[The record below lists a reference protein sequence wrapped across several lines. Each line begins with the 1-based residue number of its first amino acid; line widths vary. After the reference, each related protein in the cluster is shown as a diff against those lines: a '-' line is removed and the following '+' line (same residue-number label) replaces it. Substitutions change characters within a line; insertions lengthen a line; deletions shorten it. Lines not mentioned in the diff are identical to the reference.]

1 MIVLKTVSFLA
12 FAVSILG
19 LTPLQADLIISDP
32 NTYSPVSAAIGMTP
46 LVSPNGVSWAAIGSV
61 GVYME
66 VAVAQ
71 SSLGTQYN
79 LSSFISVPASDE
91 TNRVV
96 LRTDTDT
103 DTDIGENGQT
113 LGFVSIDG
121 RGFLTANNPSF
132 GPSPQFLSGV
142 FTTSLNLN
150 KQLLDGSWSHS
161 SVIQQNGVDVPGSY
175 RESSSSTPFTT
186 LRVSVFGEGTGNFSN
201 LQLTGITAVPE
212 PSSLTLSGL
221 LLFALFTRRRVHRSG
236 KLNIDEQKI
245 AQSARSAVLTCVE
258 SPPRP
263 R

>member
-19 LTPLQADLIISDP
+19 LRPLQADLIISDP

-46 LVSPNGVSWAAIGSV
+46 LVSPNGVSWAAIGSF

-79 LSSFISVPASDE
+79 LSSFISVPASDG

-96 LRTDTDT
+96 LRTVA
-103 DTDIGENGQT
+103 DIGGNGQT

-121 RGFLTANNPSF
+121 RGILTANNPSF

-161 SVIQQNGVDVPGSY
+161 SVIQQNGIEVPGSY

-186 LRVSVFGEGTGNFSN
+186 LRVSVFGEGTGLFSN

-245 AQSARSAVLTCVE
+245 AAKRLVGSSDLR
-258 SPPRP
+258 
-263 R
+263 